1 MRKRRDRHAAIGITG
16 SMNQGLDRMRRDHHD
31 GPCAGRALGH
41 AKPGAAPVP
50 TLALALRTTRAHGP
64 GREGPLPLRLPFP
77 TAEIP
82 ALASGYRL
90 DAKEQAAFAAGARI
104 RNGAC
109 TRENLAPIL
118 TWKVSDRG
126 RSRPQRNSDEEVAD
140 ALRTALL
147 AATPRVAVSVLTG
160 LSGVAVPV
168 ASAILAAIRPEHYT
182 VIDPRGLKALGCG
195 PLAIGAKPSLPLDLY
210 LHYLAFCRDLARRCG
225 VTLRTLERALWE
237 WARLSDDAWMNPRR
251 SGLRLDLEMLAP
263 EILAAG

>member
-1 MRKRRDRHAAIGITG
+1 
-16 SMNQGLDRMRRDHHD
+16 MRRDHNARRAA
-31 GPCAGRALGH
+31 GPGC
-41 AKPGAAPVP
+41 GAAP
-50 TLALALRTTRAHGP
+50 
-64 GREGPLPLRLPFP
+64 PLHLPFP
-77 TAEIP
+77 PSEI
-82 ALASGYRL
+82 ARLASGYRL
-90 DAKEQAAFAAGARI
+90 DAKERAACAAGARI

-140 ALRTALL
+140 ALRIALL

-195 PLAIGAKPSLPLDLY
+195 PLQIGAKASLPLDLY
-210 LHYLAFCRDLARRCG
+210 LHYLGFCRDIALRCG
-225 VTLRTLERALWE
+225 VTLQILERALWE
-237 WARLSDDAWMNPRR
+237 WARLSDDGWMPPPRPAAR
-251 SGLRLDLEMLAP
+251 VPGRRP
-263 EILAAG
+263 AAGAIDGVRVPIVPSHQDLPLPAI